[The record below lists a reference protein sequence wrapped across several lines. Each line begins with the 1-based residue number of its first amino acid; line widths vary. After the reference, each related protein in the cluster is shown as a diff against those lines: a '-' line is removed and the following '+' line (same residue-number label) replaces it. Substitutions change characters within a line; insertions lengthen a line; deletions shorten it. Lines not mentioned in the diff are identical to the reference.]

1 MGSMFRASCCFLGH
15 MSEAGKTELQK
26 DKARTD
32 DSSRTTLPS
41 TALFIAEC
49 TKPAT
54 HSWTHP
60 PSEVGGVSKH
70 GPSWT
75 CSWGHGAM
83 GPWGH
88 AHCSTAFYRKAGLQF
103 GRSYSGNKTIFMQSN
118 RSSSGSLGRLA
129 SCPEDGQNPPAPTGA
144 LPRQCYVEVTTS
156 ILEKTIANLIWLRDS
171 NYLINSYNLF
181 NLMPLWPP
189 TSNLHVQGLQSW
201 LLGPCQT
208 RVWRASGIASGG
220 NEMIH
225 PQTVG
230 MEPIKIECIIRNDDI
245 HTHNMIREYANH
257 VQPQTYNLCVQFQF
271 NAQTWI
277 KML

>member
-1 MGSMFRASCCFLGH
+1 MNTSSLRGRRCI
-15 MSEAGKTELQK
+15 KTWTIL
-26 DKARTD
+26 D
-32 DSSRTTLPS
+32 
-41 TALFIAEC
+41 LF
-49 TKPAT
+49 
-54 HSWTHP
+54 
-60 PSEVGGVSKH
+60 
-70 GPSWT
+70 
-75 CSWGHGAM
+75 M

-156 ILEKTIANLIWLRDS
+156 IVEKTIANLIWLHDS
-171 NYLINSYNLF
+171 NHLINSYNLF

-189 TSNLHVQGLQSW
+189 TSNLHLQGLQSW

-220 NEMIH
+220 
-225 PQTVG
+225 
-230 MEPIKIECIIRNDDI
+230 KWNDPPSNGGNGTNQNWMHHQEWW
-245 HTHNMIREYANH
+245 HTHTQYDQGICKPCSA
-257 VQPQTYNLCVQFQF
+257 PNL
-271 NAQTWI
+271 
-277 KML
+277 